1 MTQYLHRQCRTN
13 STNAH
18 ERIHSVVGVKPD
30 GGPGESVPEM
40 RKVMSTTQTT
50 GLAATVVS
58 SPAEILELTPFVRSL
73 VEEPGML
80 GPRFFLASFL
90 PQYWKPRVVV
100 VSRGPRTV
108 GLLYCKERVVAGI
121 ATGIVFGDDT
131 LGAMIAAR
139 TGETDSVLHC
149 AVEALLKHVVALRFR
164 LGSDRLALMESAKAG
179 ACIYFRRAKHHAHL
193 ELPGNYGEFLAR
205 VGPCTRNNLRRY
217 RRRSEAAGN
226 EFSPDLEFIEFCA
239 AARGLFPNAS
249 FATSNRELER
259 ALDMISAMPMPSRL
273 LIGLRQAN
281 GKWISLAGGWY
292 DGERAILN
300 MQLNDRRMGRDSL
313 SLVLRSYLIE
323 MLVKRGFR
331 EIIFWAGTSAPL
343 NSYLA
348 QREEFV
354 AYVDAQSQAWRLVR
368 MACATL
374 AKLAPFSLGDWL
386 EWVAPNV
393 GLGGSKPLALKP
405 TS

>member
-1 MTQYLHRQCRTN
+1 M
-13 STNAH
+13 
-18 ERIHSVVGVKPD
+18 
-30 GGPGESVPEM
+30 PEM
-40 RKVMSTTQTT
+40 RKVVRTAQTT
-50 GLAATVVS
+50 RLAATIIS
-58 SPAEILELTPFVRSL
+58 SPAEILELTPFVHSL
-73 VEEPGML
+73 VKEPGML
-80 GPRFFLASFL
+80 GPRFFLASVL

-139 TGETDSVLHC
+139 PGEADSVLHC
-149 AVEALLKHVVALRFR
+149 AVETLLKHVVALRFR
-164 LGSDRLALMESAKAG
+164 VGSDRLALMESALTD
-179 ACIYFRRAKHHAHL
+179 ACIYSRRAEHHAHL
-193 ELPGNYGEFLAR
+193 ELSGNYDEFLTNL
-205 VGPCTRNNLRRY
+205 GPCTRHNLRRY

-226 EFSPDLEFIEFCA
+226 EFSPDLELSGFCT
-239 AARGLFPNAS
+239 AARGLFPNGS

-273 LIGLRQAN
+273 LVGLRRAN
-281 GKWISLAGGWY
+281 GEWISLAGGWY

-343 NSYLA
+343 NSYIA

-354 AYVDAQSQAWRLVR
+354 AYVDAQSHSWRLVR
-368 MACATL
+368 MACAIL

-386 EWVAPNV
+386 MWVAPTCRS
-393 GLGGSKPLALKP
+393 GRLK
-405 TS
+405 TI